1 MKATTGLP
9 CTTHDLLGE
18 PTNSSLSHTISRL
31 IRQTSP
37 VTLFCL
43 FRTHMLACTSNSC
56 RSAAEEYI
64 KKVKQHAITC
74 ARISIPSV
82 SSVARAGV
90 TPYGVA
96 ASCMKIT
103 PISAVSTFISI
114 CSLQFKTVEL
124 NVTTKCV
131 CNQQQQKFFALKF
144 LCFKL
149 PPNSICT

>member
-1 MKATTGLP
+1 
-9 CTTHDLLGE
+9 
-18 PTNSSLSHTISRL
+18 
-31 IRQTSP
+31 
-37 VTLFCL
+37 
-43 FRTHMLACTSNSC
+43 MLACTNNNC
-56 RSAAEEYI
+56 KPAVEEYT
-64 KKVKQHAITC
+64 KKVKEHAITC

-90 TPYGVA
+90 TPYGIA

-131 CNQQQQKFFALKF
+131 CNQQQHKYFALKF

-149 PPNSICT
+149 PPNSIST